1 MKLKQLLAI
10 VVCSIL
16 AAGSVEAQ
24 QTAQSLE
31 EEIAALNK
39 RIATLEAGQA
49 TAQTQLHESKAKS
62 FFDKHM
68 EISGYIQVGYKW
80 VEDITSTFYIK
91 RARFKVNGDLW
102 RDKLDY
108 CLQIEFV
115 SPKIVD
121 AYVRF
126 KPMTQLNV
134 QLGQFKIPF
143 SIENTEFPPLKA
155 EFIEYPMVLSKL
167 VRMNDVCGISSTGR
181 DIGGQI
187 YGSLFKRDGYNILSY
202 NVAVMNGA
210 DINSRDTNKSKDLVG
225 RLMIRPIKG
234 LLLSASYMWSEVPIG
249 DNPYAEASRYGFGAM
264 YDCERFIVR
273 SEYIV
278 GRTAGVDAHGAYATA
293 GYRFR
298 SPVTVLARWEFFDE
312 NKAMPGL
319 RQVNYSV
326 GVDYQPL
333 KYLRMQL
340 NYTIATFNREGQHNL
355 NGINFMVSGIF

>member
-1 MKLKQLLAI
+1 MKLKHLFAI
-10 VVCSIL
+10 AAFSTL

-31 EEIAALNK
+31 EQIAALNN
-39 RIATLEAGQA
+39 RIATLEAEQA
-49 TAQTQLHESKAKS
+49 STQTQLHESKAKS

-68 EISGYIQVGYKW
+68 KISGYIQVGYEW
-80 VEDITSTFYIK
+80 VEDNASSFYIK
-91 RARFKVNGDLW
+91 RARFKVDGDLW
-102 RDKLDY
+102 KDKLDY
-108 CLQIEFV
+108 CLQIEFA

-134 QLGQFKIPF
+134 QFGQFKIPF
-143 SIENTEFPPLKA
+143 SIENTEYPPLKA

-181 DIGGQI
+181 DIGGQL

-210 DINSRDTNKSKDLVG
+210 GINRTDSNKSKDLVG
-225 RLMIRPIKG
+225 RLMVRPVKN
-234 LLLSASYMWSEVPIG
+234 LLLSASYMWSEMPID

-273 SEYIV
+273 SEYVV
-278 GRTAGVDAHGAYATA
+278 GRTAGVDAHGAYVTA
-293 GYRFR
+293 GYRFD
-298 SPVTVLARWEFFDE
+298 SPFTALARWEFFDE
-312 NKAMPGL
+312 NKAMSGY

-340 NYTIATFNREGQHNL
+340 NYTFSTFNREGQSNL
-355 NGINFMVSGIF
+355 SGINFMVSGIF

>member
-1 MKLKQLLAI
+1 MKLKQLFA
-10 VVCSIL
+10 L
-16 AAGSVEAQ
+16 AALSAMSIVGVGAQ
-24 QTAQSLE
+24 QTTQSLQE
-31 EEIAALNK
+31 QIAALNN
-39 RIATLEAGQA
+39 RIAMLEGEQDA
-49 TAQTQLHESKAKS
+49 TQSQLRESGIKS

-68 EISGYIQVGYKW
+68 RISGYIQVGYEW
-80 VEDITSTFYIK
+80 VEDNTSSFYVE
-91 RARFKVNGDLW
+91 RARFKVDGDLW

-108 CLQIEFV
+108 CLQIEFA

-155 EFIEYPMVLSKL
+155 EFIEYPMVLTRL
-167 VRMNDVCGISSTGR
+167 VRMNDVCGIASGGR
-181 DIGGQI
+181 DIGAQL
-187 YGSLFKRDGYNILSY
+187 YGSFFKRDGYDILSY

-210 DINSRDTNKSKDLVG
+210 GINRTDSNKSKDVVG
-225 RLMIRPIKG
+225 RLMVRPIRN
-234 LLLSASYMWSEVPIG
+234 LLLSASYMFSEVPIG
-249 DNPYAEASRYGFGAM
+249 DNPYADASRYGFGAM

-273 SEYIV
+273 SEYVV
-278 GRTAGVDAHGAYATA
+278 GHTAGVDAHGAYVTG
-293 GYRFR
+293 GYRFKE
-298 SPVTVLARWEFFDE
+298 SPFTALARWEFFDQD
-312 NKAMPGL
+312 KAQSGY

-340 NYTIATFNREGQHNL
+340 NYTFSTFNSDAPNMS
-355 NGINFMVSGIF
+355 GINLMVSGIF

>member
-1 MKLKQLLAI
+1 MKLKQLFAI
-10 VVCSIL
+10 VVCSTL

-31 EEIAALNK
+31 EEIATLNN
-39 RIATLEAGQA
+39 RIATLEAEQA
-49 TAQTQLHESKAKS
+49 TLQAQLHESETES
-62 FFDKHM
+62 FFDGHM
-68 EISGYIQVGYKW
+68 KISGYIQVGYKW
-80 VEDITSTFYIK
+80 VEDFTSSFYIK
-91 RARFKVNGDLW
+91 RARFKVNGDVW

-126 KPMTQLNV
+126 KPMTQFNV

-155 EFIEYPMVLSKL
+155 EFIEYPMVLTKL
-167 VRMNDVCGISSTGR
+167 VRMSDVCGISATGR
-181 DIGGQI
+181 DIGGQF
-187 YGSLFKRDGYNILSY
+187 YGSLFKHDDYNILSY

-210 DINSRDTNKSKDLVG
+210 GINCRDTNKSKDLIG
-225 RLMIRPIKG
+225 RLMIRPVKN
-234 LLLSASYMWSEVPIG
+234 LLLSASYMWSEIPIG
-249 DNPYAEASRYGFGAM
+249 DDPYAEASRYGFGAM

-273 SEYIV
+273 SEYIA
-278 GRTAGVDAHGAYATA
+278 GRTAGVDAHGAYVTA
-293 GYRFR
+293 GYRFD
-298 SPVTVLARWEFFDE
+298 SPFTVLARWEFFDE
-312 NKAMPGL
+312 NMAMPGC
-319 RQVNYSV
+319 REVNYSV

-340 NYTIATFNREGQHNL
+340 NYTFATFNREGQHNL